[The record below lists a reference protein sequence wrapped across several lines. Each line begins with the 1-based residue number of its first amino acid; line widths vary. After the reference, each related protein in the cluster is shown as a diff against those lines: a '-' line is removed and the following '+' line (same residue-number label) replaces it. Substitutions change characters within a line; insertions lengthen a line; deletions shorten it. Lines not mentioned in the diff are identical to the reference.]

1 MKSVEQLARA
11 ERLLVAVDFDG
22 TIAPIVPHPDQA
34 RPLQESLRALEA
46 LSRLPDTILAVVSGR
61 DLLDLQGRLEG
72 LPPCWFSASHGR
84 VIVGPGELA
93 PQAGSDPRLE
103 VFQLCHLLP
112 GIRRETKDHSV
123 AFHWRGRDQGVPV
136 GWIRDIE
143 AKAERL
149 GLVVQEGRQVIEILT
164 PGSSKVDALREL
176 SRLCKPTAIVYA
188 GDDRTDQAAIVE
200 ASESGRGIFLS
211 SGEFAWIPPSDV
223 LVLDSPENLALWL
236 SRLARERSLAQGRSF
251 AQTADLS
258 IPGDRP

>member
-1 MKSVEQLARA
+1 MKSLEQLARS

-34 RPLQESLRALEA
+34 KPLPESLQALEA
-46 LSRLPDTILAVVSGR
+46 LSRLPDTVLAVVSGR
-61 DLLDLQGRLEG
+61 DLLDLQARLEG
-72 LPPCWFSASHGR
+72 FPDCWFSASHGR
-84 VIVGPGELA
+84 VIVGPGEVA
-93 PQAGSDPRLE
+93 PRMGPDPRLE
-103 VFQLCHLLP
+103 VFRICHLLP

-136 GWIRDIE
+136 GWIHDIQ

-149 GLVVQEGRQVIEILT
+149 GLVIQEGRQVIEILT

-176 SRLCKPTAIVYA
+176 TRLCKPSAIVYA

-211 SGEFAWIPPSDV
+211 SGEFAWLPPSDV
-223 LVLDSPENLALWL
+223 LVLDSPESLAIWL
-236 SRLARERSLAQGRSF
+236 SRLARERSLAQSYSLPD
-251 AQTADLS
+251 TANLPS
-258 IPGDRP
+258 AGDRP